1 MKEHNSLDNPGR
13 WREGERAFLP
23 NTGELGIIMMGW
35 RLEIQ
40 ERMLRL
46 PGKLNATR
54 REIAGCA
61 T

>member
-13 WREGERAFLP
+13 RREGERAFLP
-23 NTGELGIIMMGW
+23 NTGALGIIMMGW

-46 PGKLNATR
+46 PGKLDATR
-54 REIAGCA
+54 
-61 T
+61 